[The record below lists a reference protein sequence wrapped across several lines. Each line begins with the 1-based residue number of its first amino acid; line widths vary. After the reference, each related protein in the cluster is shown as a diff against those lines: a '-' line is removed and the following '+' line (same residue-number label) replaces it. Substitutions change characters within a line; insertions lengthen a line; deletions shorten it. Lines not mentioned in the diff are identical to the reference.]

1 MMRVETRHKPL
12 IGKDVFVGG
21 FDAVYD
27 CIGSPESLSDALS
40 LSRGHGKITLVGC
53 AGEIKKLDWTFVWAN
68 ELSVVGT
75 HAYSK
80 KEKCQGKELS
90 THELLIELI
99 QKHPDYPLAQL
110 VTHEFPLE
118 EYKEAIVA
126 NVERGKYKSIK
137 TLLKI

>member
-27 CIGSPESLSDALS
+27 CIGSPESFSDALS
-40 LSRGHGKITLVGC
+40 LSRGRGKITL
-53 AGEIKKLDWTFVWAN
+53 
-68 ELSVVGT
+68 VGT

-80 KEKCQGKELS
+80 KERWQGKELS

-126 NVERGKYKSIK
+126 NIERGKYKSIK